1 MSIIFGPGGNSEEYY
16 QKGYKSSLDRPAYL
30 QNIGL
35 NGYEYQCNK
44 GVHISM
50 DSARI
55 LGEQA
60 KKAGVALSIHSQ
72 YYVSLSSTEEEKRLK
87 SVDYLL
93 ACFRVAK
100 EMGATRIVVHSGSCA
115 KMTRLKAYELSL
127 DTLHK
132 TLARAK
138 EEGYEG
144 IYLCPEVMGKINQL
158 GDFDEVIKLCT
169 THEML
174 LPAIDFGHLNA
185 RTLGGLKTKE
195 DYLLLFQK
203 MEKKLGRE
211 KAKNFH
217 CHFSKIEYTNQGEK
231 RHLTFEDTRFGPEY
245 QPFLEAV
252 FEMQYT
258 PMIICESAGTQDS
271 DALLMKQYYHTLQE
285 E

>member
-1 MSIIFGPGGNSEEYY
+1 MSIIFGPGGNSEQYY
-16 QKGYKSSLDRPAYL
+16 DDGYKSSLDRPAYL
-30 QNIGL
+30 HNIGL

-44 GVHISM
+44 GVHIST

-55 LGEQA
+55 LGEEA
-60 KKAGVALSIHSQ
+60 KKHGVHLSIHSQ

-100 EMGATRIVVHSGSCA
+100 EMGADRIVVHSGSCA
-115 KMTRLKAYELSL
+115 KMTRAKAYELSL

-138 EEGYEG
+138 EEGYDD
-144 IYLCPEVMGKINQL
+144 IFLCPEVMGKINQL

-174 LPAIDFGHLNA
+174 LPAIDFGHLNC
-185 RTLGGLKTKE
+185 RTLGSLKATE
-195 DYLLLFQK
+195 DYLTLFHK
-203 MEKKLGRE
+203 MEKKLGYD
-211 KAKNFH
+211 KAKIFH

-231 RHLTFEDTRFGPEY
+231 RHLTFEDTQFGPDYE
-245 QPFLEAV
+245 PFLEAV
-252 FEMQYT
+252 VQKGFT
-258 PMIICESAGTQDS
+258 PMIICESAGTQDR
-271 DALLMKQYYHTLQE
+271 DALTMYDYYKQLQKG
-285 E
+285 

>member
-1 MSIIFGPGGNSEEYY
+1 MNIIFGPGGNSEQYY
-16 QKGYKSSLDRPAYL
+16 NDGHKSSLDRPKYL
-30 QNIGL
+30 AELGL

-55 LGEQA
+55 LGEEA
-60 KKAGVALSIHSQ
+60 KKHGVHLSIHSQ
-72 YYVSLSSTEEEKRLK
+72 YYVSLSSTEAEKREK
-87 SVDYLL
+87 SVEYLL

-100 EMGATRIVVHSGSCA
+100 EMGADRILVHSGSCA
-115 KMTRLKAYELSL
+115 KMTRAKAYELSL

-138 EEGYEG
+138 EEGLDG

-174 LPAIDFGHLNA
+174 LPAIDFGHLNC
-185 RTLGGLKTKE
+185 RTLGSLKTKE
-195 DYLLLFQK
+195 DYLTLLHK

-211 KAKNFH
+211 KAKIFH

-231 RHLTFEDTRFGPEY
+231 RHLTFEDTVFGPDFE
-245 QPFLEAV
+245 PFLQAV
-252 FEMQYT
+252 HEKGFT
-258 PMIICESAGTQDS
+258 PMIICESAGTQDK
-271 DALLMKQYYHTLQE
+271 DALSMANYFNQLK
-285 E
+285 

>member
-1 MSIIFGPGGNSEEYY
+1 MNIVFGPGGNSEQYY
-16 QKGYKSSLDRPAYL
+16 NDGHKSSLDRPAYL
-30 QNIGL
+30 HQMGL

-55 LGEQA
+55 LGEEA
-60 KKAGVALSIHSQ
+60 KKHGVHLSIHSQ

-87 SVDYLL
+87 SVEYLL

-100 EMGATRIVVHSGSCA
+100 EMGADRIVVHSGSCA
-115 KMTRLKAYELSL
+115 KMTRAKAYELSL

-138 EEGYEG
+138 EEGYG
-144 IYLCPEVMGKINQL
+144 DIFLCPEVMGKINQL

-195 DYLLLFQK
+195 DYLTLFHK
-203 MEKKLGRE
+203 MEKKLGRD
-211 KAKNFH
+211 KAKIFH

-231 RHLTFEDTRFGPEY
+231 RHLTFEDTQFGPDYE
-245 QPFLEAV
+245 PFLEAV
-252 FEMQYT
+252 YEKAFT
-258 PMIICESAGTQDS
+258 PMIICESAGTQDK
-271 DALLMKQYYHTLQE
+271 DALSMKRYYSSL
-285 E
+285 

>member
-1 MSIIFGPGGNSEEYY
+1 MSIVFGPGGNSEQYY
-16 QKGYKSSLDRPAYL
+16 NEGYKSSLDRPGYL
-30 QNIGL
+30 QKIGL

-55 LGEQA
+55 LGEEA
-60 KKAGVALSIHSQ
+60 KKYGVHLSIHSQ

-87 SVDYLL
+87 SVEYLL

-100 EMGATRIVVHSGSCA
+100 EMGADRIVVHSGSCA
-115 KMTRLKAYELSL
+115 KMTRAKAYELSL

-138 EEGYEG
+138 EEGYED
-144 IYLCPEVMGKINQL
+144 IFLCPEVMGKINQL
-158 GDFDEVIKLCT
+158 GDFDEVVKLCT

-185 RTLGGLKTKE
+185 RTLGGLKAKE
-195 DYLLLFQK
+195 DYLQLFRK
-203 MEKKLGRE
+203 MEKKLGRD
-211 KAKNFH
+211 KAKIFH

-231 RHLTFEDTRFGPEY
+231 RHLTFEDIEFGPDYE
-245 QPFLEAV
+245 PFLEAV
-252 FEMQYT
+252 YETGFT
-258 PMIICESAGTQDS
+258 PMIICESAGTQDQ
-271 DALLMKQYYHTLQE
+271 DALSMQTYFRQLQKG
-285 E
+285 

>member
-1 MSIIFGPGGNSEEYY
+1 MSIIFGPGGNSEQYY
-16 QKGYKSSLDRPAYL
+16 NDGHKSSLDRPKYL
-30 QNIGL
+30 AELGL

-55 LGEQA
+55 LGEEA
-60 KKAGVALSIHSQ
+60 KKHGVHLSIHSQ
-72 YYVSLSSTEEEKRLK
+72 YYVSLSSTEAEKREK
-87 SVDYLL
+87 SVEYLL

-100 EMGATRIVVHSGSCA
+100 EMGADRIVVHSGSCA
-115 KMTRLKAYELSL
+115 KMTRAKAYELSL

-174 LPAIDFGHLNA
+174 LPAIDFGHLNC
-185 RTLGGLKTKE
+185 RTLGSLKTKE
-195 DYLLLFQK
+195 DYLTLLNK
-203 MEKKLGRE
+203 MEKKLGTE
-211 KAKNFH
+211 KAKIFH

-231 RHLTFEDTRFGPEY
+231 RHLTFEDTMFGPDFE
-245 QPFLEAV
+245 PFLQAV
-252 FEMQYT
+252 HEKGFT
-258 PMIICESAGTQDS
+258 PMIICESAGTQDK
-271 DALLMKQYYHTLQE
+271 DALSMANYFNNLK
-285 E
+285 

>member
-1 MSIIFGPGGNSEEYY
+1 MQIVFGPGGNSEQYY
-16 QKGYKSSLDRPAYL
+16 NDGHKSSLERPSYL
-30 QNIGL
+30 FDIGL

-55 LGEQA
+55 LGEEA
-60 KKAGVALSIHSQ
+60 RKYGVHLSIHSQ

-87 SVDYLL
+87 SVEYLL
-93 ACFRVAK
+93 ACFQVAK
-100 EMGATRIVVHSGSCA
+100 EMGADRIVVHSGSCA
-115 KMTRLKAYELSL
+115 KMTRAKAYELSL

-138 EEGYEG
+138 EEGYG
-144 IYLCPEVMGKINQL
+144 DIFLCPEVMGKINQL

-185 RTLGGLKTKE
+185 RTLGGVKTEE
-195 DYLLLFQK
+195 DYLALFSK
-203 MEKKLGRE
+203 MEKKLGRD
-211 KAKNFH
+211 KAQIFH

-231 RHLTFEDTRFGPEY
+231 RHLTFDDQEFGPAYE
-245 QPFLEAV
+245 PFLEAV
-252 FEMQYT
+252 AKKQFT
-258 PMIICESAGTQDS
+258 PMIICESAGTQDR
-271 DALLMKQYYHTLQE
+271 DALLMKEYYSKL
-285 E
+285 

>member
-1 MSIIFGPGGNSEEYY
+1 MNIVFGPGGNSEQYY
-16 QKGYKSSLDRPAYL
+16 DEGYKSSLNRPEYL
-30 QNIGL
+30 HKIGL

-50 DSARI
+50 DSARL
-55 LGEQA
+55 LGEEA
-60 KKAGVALSIHSQ
+60 KKYGVHLSIHSQ

-100 EMGATRIVVHSGSCA
+100 EMGADRIVVHSGSCA
-115 KMTRLKAYELSL
+115 KMTRAKAYELSL

-138 EEGYEG
+138 EEGYG
-144 IYLCPEVMGKINQL
+144 DIFLCPEVMGKINQL
-158 GDFDEVIKLCT
+158 GDFDEVIRLCT

-185 RTLGGLKTKE
+185 RTLGGLKTTE
-195 DYLLLFQK
+195 DYLALFNK
-203 MEKKLGRE
+203 MEKKLGRD
-211 KAKNFH
+211 KASIFH

-231 RHLTFEDTRFGPEY
+231 RHLTFEDTTFGPDYE
-245 QPFLEAV
+245 PFLEAV
-252 FEMQYT
+252 YQKQFT
-258 PMIICESAGTQDS
+258 PMIICESAGTQDKDS
-271 DALLMKQYYHTLQE
+271 LLMKSYYHSL
-285 E
+285 

>member
-1 MSIIFGPGGNSEEYY
+1 MKIVFGPGGNSEQYY
-16 QKGYKSSLDRPAYL
+16 ADGHKSSLDRPEYL
-30 QNIGL
+30 FQFGL

-44 GVHISM
+44 GVHIST
-50 DSARI
+50 DSAKL
-55 LGEQA
+55 LGEAA
-60 KKAGVALSIHSQ
+60 KQYGVHLSVHSQ
-72 YYVSLSSTEEEKRLK
+72 YYISLSSVEEEKRLN
-87 SVDYLL
+87 SIEYLM
-93 ACFRVAK
+93 ACFRVAR
-100 EMGATRIVVHSGSCA
+100 EMGADRIVVHSGSCA
-115 KMTRLKAYELSL
+115 KMTRAKAYELSL

-158 GDFDEVIKLCT
+158 GDFDEVIKLCS

-195 DYLLLFQK
+195 DYLQLFCK

-211 KAKNFH
+211 KAQKFH

-231 RHLTFEDTRFGPEY
+231 RHLTFDDTEFGPNYE
-245 QPFLEAV
+245 PFLDAV
-252 FEMQYT
+252 FQKQLT
-258 PMIICESAGTQDS
+258 PMIICESAGTQDR
-271 DALLMKQYYHTLQE
+271 DALMMKHYYEALQG
-285 E
+285 

>member
-1 MSIIFGPGGNSEEYY
+1 MSIIFGPGGNSEQYY
-16 QKGYKSSLDRPAYL
+16 DDGYKSSLDRPEYL
-30 QNIGL
+30 AKIGL

-55 LGEQA
+55 LGEEA
-60 KKAGVALSIHSQ
+60 KKHGVHLSIHSQ
-72 YYVSLSSTEEEKRLK
+72 YYVSLSSTEAEKREK
-87 SVDYLL
+87 SVEYLL

-100 EMGATRIVVHSGSCA
+100 EMGADRIVVHSGSCA
-115 KMTRLKAYELSL
+115 KMTRAKAYELSL

-174 LPAIDFGHLNA
+174 LPAIDFGHLNC
-185 RTLGGLKTKE
+185 RTLGSLKTKE
-195 DYLLLFQK
+195 DYLTLLNK

-211 KAKNFH
+211 KAKIFH

-231 RHLTFEDTRFGPEY
+231 RHLTFEDTQFGPDYE
-245 QPFLEAV
+245 PFLEAV
-252 FEMQYT
+252 YEKGFT
-258 PMIICESAGTQDS
+258 PMIICESAGTQDK
-271 DALLMKQYYHTLQE
+271 DALSMANYFNNLK
-285 E
+285 

>member
-1 MSIIFGPGGNSEEYY
+1 MGIIFGPGGNSEQYY
-16 QKGYKSSLDRPAYL
+16 ADGYKSSLERPKYL
-30 QNIGL
+30 FGLGL

-50 DSARI
+50 DSARL
-55 LGEQA
+55 LGEAAQQC
-60 KKAGVALSIHSQ
+60 GIHLSVHSQ
-72 YYVSLSSTEEEKRLK
+72 YYISLSSTQEEKRLN
-87 SVDYLL
+87 SVEYLM
-93 ACFRVAK
+93 ACFRVAR
-100 EMGATRIVVHSGSCA
+100 ELGADRIVVHSGSCA
-115 KMTRLKAYELSL
+115 KMTRARAYELSL

-132 TLARAK
+132 TLFRAK

-195 DYLLLFQK
+195 DYLTLFSK
-203 MEKKLGRE
+203 MEKKLGQE
-211 KAKNFH
+211 KTKKFH

-231 RHLTFEDTRFGPEY
+231 RHLTFDDTEFGPDYE
-245 QPFLEAV
+245 PFLDAV
-252 FEMQYT
+252 FQKQLT
-258 PMIICESAGTQDS
+258 PMIICESAGTQDR
-271 DALLMKQYYHTLQE
+271 DAIMMKQYYEALQ
-285 E
+285 